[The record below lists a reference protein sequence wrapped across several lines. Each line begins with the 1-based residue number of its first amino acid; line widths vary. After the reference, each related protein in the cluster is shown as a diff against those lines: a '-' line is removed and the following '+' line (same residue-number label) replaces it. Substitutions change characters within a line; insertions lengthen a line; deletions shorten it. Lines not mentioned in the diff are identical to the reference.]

1 MFDLIKLTCKR
12 KQSLKL
18 TPPYK
23 PDLLHWTSTAHKLWK
38 NFKVSNTGTLQFCC
52 QFRFHITFIYISVL
66 FMFTSRPIY
75 LLACEQNS
83 VLVLYST
90 YIPPNNWSQQY
101 MTLPKHGIR
110 VTSKFY
116 TYSFFPNFVIRR
128 YKFFHN
134 RSLRPIWNVP
144 GKWLIFWNSF
154 RVLKHNDF
162 MCFPH
167 VPHQSFDSEKETRFI
182 LVQQKHTCIAVFQFH
197 TVLIY

>member
-1 MFDLIKLTCKR
+1 MFNLIKLTRKR
-12 KQSLKL
+12 KSLKL
-18 TPPYK
+18 K
-23 PDLLHWTSTAHKLWK
+23 PHYSQTCYTELPLHINSEKISKFLT
-38 NFKVSNTGTLQFCC
+38 VILQFCC
-52 QFRFHITFIYISVL
+52 QFRCHITFIYILVL
-66 FMFTSRPIY
+66 FIFTSRQIY
-75 LLACEQNS
+75 LLACEKNS
-83 VLVLYST
+83 VFVLYST
-90 YIPPNNWSQQY
+90 YTPPNNWSQQY
-101 MTLPKHGIR
+101 KTLLEHGIR

-167 VPHQSFDSEKETRFI
+167 VPHQSFDSEKETRFR
-182 LVQQKHTCIAVFQFH
+182 LVQLKHTYIAVFQFH
-197 TVLIY
+197 TVIINLL